1 MGNILLLHAL
11 PPKKFRFKGVEEIEL
26 LFKNYNSNKNVI
38 EHNFFV
44 DPPSYIKEF
53 NFDAIILT
61 STFLERITHPKTY
74 KRLIKK
80 YSFLEKKNTLKIG
93 LPQDDYWAQETKD
106 NWYSSNLDIIVSVFN
121 SKYWPL
127 LYPIS
132 IKKNIKIIKGHT
144 TYIDNNFKPFK
155 APDYNKREFDVVY
168 RTVGEPY
175 FPNNL
180 GLIKS
185 QIGTKFFKNFSN
197 DLNLNIS
204 NRQKD
209 SIFGIKWYQFLGN
222 SKAVLGSNSGSSV
235 IVRNHDHIESITAAK
250 EDLKKNMENFENIF
264 FDEKDRN
271 FNLTDI
277 SPRNIEAART
287 MTLQVLI
294 EGEYGGVL
302 KKNIDYFCLK
312 EDFSNANELFRLL
325 KNPKEIEKITKSC
338 FNTLKESKTLRI
350 ENLIETIN
358 KEIDFFIKKN
368 QRKNLVYISNPIIE
382 FFSYKFYNIKF
393 YLKHYLKR
401 YIF

>member
-1 MGNILLLHAL
+1 MGKVLLLHAM

-26 LFKNYNSNKNVI
+26 LFKNYNSKKNVI
-38 EHNFFV
+38 EHNFYV
-44 DPPSYIKEF
+44 DPPSYLIKF
-53 NFDAIILT
+53 DFDAIILT

-80 YSFLEKKNTLKIG
+80 YSFLENKNSLKIG
-93 LPQDDYWAQETKD
+93 LPQDDYWAQETRD

-121 SKYWPL
+121 SKYWFL
-127 LYPIS
+127 LYPNS

-144 TYIDNNFKPFK
+144 TYINNNFKPFK

-168 RTVGEPY
+168 RTVGESY

-185 QIGTKFFKNFSN
+185 QIGTKFFKNYSI
-197 DLNLNIS
+197 DLKLNIS
-204 NRQKD
+204 NRKKD
-209 SIFGIKWYQFLGN
+209 SIFGIKWYEFLAN
-222 SKAVLGSNSGSSV
+222 SKSVLGSNSGSSV
-235 IVRNHDHIESITAAK
+235 IVRNHDHIEKVINAK
-250 EDLKKNMENFENIF
+250 ESFKNNLESFENIF

-271 FNLTDI
+271 FRLTDI
-277 SPRNIEAART
+277 SPRNIEAAKT

-294 EGEYGGVL
+294 EGEYGGIL

-312 EDFSNANELFRLL
+312 EDFSNVNDLFKLL
-325 KNPKEIEKITKSC
+325 RNPKEIEKITKSC
-338 FNTLKESKTLRI
+338 YNTIKDSKTLRQDD
-350 ENLIETIN
+350 LIEIIAN
-358 KEIDFFIKKN
+358 EIELFIKKN
-368 QRKNLVYISNPIIE
+368 PRNNLQYISNPIIE
-382 FFSYKFYNIKF
+382 FFSYKFYAIKF